1 MTSQAL
7 LERIVAALA
16 PVPGVA
22 AIVLGGSRALGTHHA
37 GSDYDIGLYYR
48 PENPIDTAALAEV
61 VSGLDDRGSGEA
73 VTRIGEWGPWING
86 GAWLTIGGQ
95 PVDLLYRDLGKVEH
109 CLSEALE
116 GRFETAYQSGHPHA
130 FTSAH
135 YLGEAALCRPL
146 SDPDGVLARLKARLT
161 PYPEPLRASLMQRF
175 GWEAGFALMTGG
187 KGAKHGD
194 VAYVAGSLWRA
205 VACLCQTLFA
215 LNSAWLINE
224 KGAVA
229 AAARLPMAPAEFQPR
244 VEAAIARLRP
254 GQLADA
260 IAILE
265 ELDCEVL
272 ALRDAPPV
280 MTA

>member
-1 MTSQAL
+1 MTDQAFL
-7 LERIVAALA
+7 DRIVGALA
-16 PVPGVA
+16 PVHGMA
-22 AIVLGGSRALGTHHA
+22 AIVLGGSRALGTHRD

-48 PENPIDTAALAEV
+48 PENPIDTVALADAV
-61 VSGLDDRGSGEA
+61 AGLDDRGSGEA

-86 GAWLTIGGQ
+86 GAWLTIEGQ
-95 PVDLLYRDLGKVEH
+95 AVDLLYRDLGKVGH
-109 CLSEALE
+109 CLAEALE

-146 SDPDGVLARLKARLT
+146 HDPEGLVARLKARLE

-175 GWEAGFALMTGG
+175 GWEVGFALTTGA

-205 VACLCQTLFA
+205 TACLCQTIHA
-215 LNSAWLINE
+215 LNRVWLINE

-229 AAARLPMAPAEFQPR
+229 GTARLARTPADFQAR
-244 VEAAIARLRP
+244 IEAAMARLRP
-254 GQLADA
+254 SQLLDA

-265 ELDCEVL
+265 ELDREVL
-272 ALRDAPPV
+272 ALRQGGGTLA
-280 MTA
+280 A

>member
-1 MTSQAL
+1 MI
-7 LERIVAALA
+7 EALA

-22 AIVLGGSRALGTHHA
+22 AIVLGGSRAQGSHHD

-48 PENPIDTAALAEV
+48 PENPIDTAALAEAV
-61 VSGLDDRGSGEA
+61 AGLDDRGSGEA

-86 GAWLTIGGQ
+86 GAWLKIEGQ
-95 PVDLLYRDLGKVEH
+95 PADLLYRDLGKVEH

-146 SDPDGVLARLKARLT
+146 HDPDGVMADLKARLN
-161 PYPEPLRASLMQRF
+161 PFPELLRASLMRQF
-175 GWEAGFALMTGG
+175 GWEAGFALMTGA
-187 KGAKHGD
+187 KGARHGD

-205 VACLCQTLFA
+205 TACLCQTLFA
-215 LNSAWLINE
+215 LNRAWLINE

-229 AAARLPMAPAEFQPR
+229 AAARLPRAPADVQGR
-244 VEAAIARLRP
+244 VEAAFARLRP
-254 GQLADA
+254 GQLGDA
-260 IAILE
+260 LAILD
-265 ELDCEVL
+265 ELNREVQ
-272 ALRDAPPV
+272 AFVEAGETW
-280 MTA
+280 TA